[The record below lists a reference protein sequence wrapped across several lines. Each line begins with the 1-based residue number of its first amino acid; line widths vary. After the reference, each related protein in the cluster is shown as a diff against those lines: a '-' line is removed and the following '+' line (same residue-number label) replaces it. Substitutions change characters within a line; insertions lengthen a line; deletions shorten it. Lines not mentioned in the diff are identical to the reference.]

1 MAKKIK
7 KYTVGLDSETY
18 AISLVEEPA
27 IEEDFIA
34 LSKQDEKVEMQF
46 SEDEKH
52 LVYGAVLV
60 PDKDI
65 YRNNGEQEFYISFT
79 KESIEKMS
87 QEFLKE
93 YRQREITL
101 DHEDAASE
109 VCVVESWLKADQ
121 FKDKSVAL
129 GLNDQLPVGTWFC
142 AMKVNNIDTWERI
155 KAGELK
161 GFSVESFIQLEEFS
175 KTNNKDMTET
185 NDLEMFD
192 KIKQIVND
200 VLASINLNKKED
212 IEPLEPEALEAQE
225 PVAEPVVEPTVE
237 PAQPEEPVVEQPEP
251 TVVDPEPAQPEES
264 EQPVVEEHAQPDKHL
279 EELINTLREEINA
292 LKESNGNLQ
301 DRIKEMSK
309 QPSAQ
314 PINTNAKISGN
325 GDNYSSWR
333 ETMRSLLR

>member
-7 KYTVGLDSETY
+7 KYTVGIDSETY
-18 AISLVEEPA
+18 AISLVESPA

-142 AMKVNNIDTWERI
+142 AMKVNNIETWERI

-175 KTNNKDMTET
+175 KNNKDMTET

-225 PVAEPVVEPTVE
+225 PAQPTVEQPVVVEPTVE
-237 PAQPEEPVVEQPEP
+237 QPVAEPTVAEPVAELEPVVEEP
-251 TVVDPEPAQPEES
+251 TVAEP
-264 EQPVVEEHAQPDKHL
+264 EQPKQDNHL
-279 EELINTLREEINA
+279 EELIQTLRDEINA
-292 LKESNGNLQ
+292 LKESNGSLQ
-301 DRIKEMSK
+301 DRIKELGK
-309 QPSAQ
+309 QPSAT

-333 ETMRSLLR
+333 EQMARMLGH